1 MHNAPP
7 VVYPVGR
14 FVWGARLSWLLA
26 VLSAVALLAWRELS
40 QNKGFLEIM
49 ALMCW
54 LISVTTAMVLAKRDF
69 LSEGQLLWDG
79 QGWHWQDLQ
88 RHEHPVH
95 VHVLLDTG
103 HSLFVVCQGLNAPVR
118 APLRRQFALLHRATM
133 PLSWHGFRCAV
144 YSRPMGDARPELRRA
159 SPLKI

>member
-14 FVWGARLSWLLA
+14 FVWGPRMTGFLA
-26 VLSAVALLAWRELS
+26 ALSAVALWAWRELS
-40 QNKGFLEIM
+40 ENAGLLQCL

-54 LISVTTAMVLAKRDF
+54 GASVFAAMVLAKREC
-69 LSEGQLLWDG
+69 LSEGQLVWDG
-79 QGWHWQDLQ
+79 EAWHWQDRQ
-88 RHEHPVH
+88 QHEHPVH

-103 HSLFVVCQGLNAPVR
+103 HSLFVVCQGLKGPVD
-118 APLRRQFALLHRATM
+118 APLRRRFAWLHRAAM